1 MEPGPSARNP
11 EEAGGERSRKAGRHH
26 AAGAGRSDRQHSVG
40 AGQRAAGS
48 GRPRAKPRSSSGGD
62 AAARRREPGV
72 RRCRRGLLVLAL
84 LGCAKSTPPAQP
96 TPEPSAPT
104 DTSTPPPSPLI
115 EPSPPAPP
123 APPATVRLAFVGD
136 INLGTTTLPDGVPP
150 DSGRGLLKKA
160 RPSLTG
166 DLVVGNFEG
175 VLADTG
181 TSTKC
186 LTKVTPR
193 RSRGGHPSRQPA
205 ETLVTRPNCYAF
217 RTPTWL
223 APRLV
228 EAGFT
233 HLNLANNHANDLGP
247 GGRASTEG
255 ILDSLGIG
263 LYGPLGRIVIDTVK
277 RGDSL
282 TTVGLL
288 GFTTYPFAYNLL
300 DIERSTAVVDSL
312 RPLVDLLLVTFH
324 GGSEGAKAV
333 HTGEAAESLGAEPR
347 GDLRRWARAVIDA
360 GADAVIGHGP
370 HVLRG
375 MEFYRGHLI
384 AYSLGNFVTY
394 RGFNLAGPLGTTGVL
409 QLEFSSDRRL
419 RGARLVP
426 MLQLPRQGPVPD
438 QNGTAI
444 QLVRS
449 LSAEDFGPTGAILSP
464 SGEISPPPDSPDTRP

>member
-1 MEPGPSARNP
+1 M
-11 EEAGGERSRKAGRHH
+11 
-26 AAGAGRSDRQHSVG
+26 
-40 AGQRAAGS
+40 
-48 GRPRAKPRSSSGGD
+48 
-62 AAARRREPGV
+62 
-72 RRCRRGLLVLAL
+72 VLA
-84 LGCAKSTPPAQP
+84 CAKTQP
-96 TPEPSAPT
+96 SPQPHPEPAAERP
-104 DTSTPPPSPLI
+104 DTTTPPPSPLL
-115 EPSPPAPP
+115 EPAPP
-123 APPATVRLAFVGD
+123 ARLYAPVRLAFVGD

-150 DSGRGLLKKA
+150 DSGRGLIDAA

-166 DLVVGNFEG
+166 DLVIGNFEG

-186 LTKVTPR
+186 LVAKPADPKR
-193 RSRGGHPSRQPA
+193 RKTRKSPA
-205 ETLVTRPNCYAF
+205 ADTLTVRPNCYAF
-217 RTPTWL
+217 RTPAAL

-233 HLNLANNHANDLGP
+233 HLNLANNHSNDLGWP
-247 GGRASTEG
+247 GRQSTQRT
-255 ILDSLGIG
+255 LTDLGIR
-263 LYGPLGRIVIDTVK
+263 LYGPLGMIAVDTV
-277 RGDSL
+277 RRRDSL

-288 GFTTYPFAYNLL
+288 GFTTYPFAYDLL
-300 DIERSTAVVDSL
+300 DIERSAAVVDSV
-312 RPLVDLLLVTFH
+312 RPLVDLLIVTFH
-324 GGSEGAKAV
+324 GGAEGAKAV
-333 HTGEAAESLGAEPR
+333 HTAEAAESLGAEPR

-384 AYSLGNFVTY
+384 AYSLGNFLTY

-426 MLQLPRQGPVPD
+426 MLQLPRQGPAPD
-438 QNGTAI
+438 PDRTAI
-444 QLVRS
+444 KLVRS

-464 SGEISPPPDSPDTRP
+464 SGEIRPSPDTPDTRP